1 MKSRSSRR
9 NFLAAGLAVPAAG
22 LASVSSRAGGA
33 LQSPQPSV
41 PQSKGGLKY
50 RTLGRTGMKVTEV
63 GLGCM
68 ITSDQSVVEKAA
80 DLGINFFD
88 TARGYQ
94 GGNNERMVGA
104 ALKAR
109 RKQVFISSKTG
120 ARTGAEAMA
129 HLETSLR
136 ELGTDYLDVWNLH
149 GRSRPEELTDEL
161 LEVQQTA
168 RQQGKIRFAGIST
181 HNLADVIQAVIKTG
195 KLDVVVFT
203 YNFSM
208 GSSLDEAIKAGRDAG
223 IGLVAMKVMA
233 GGFRR
238 AKPGQSQYE
247 ILKREGAM
255 PAALRW
261 VLRNPGLGTTIPS
274 MTDMEQLDDD
284 FKAMGAPFTEGDAKL
299 LAAQLDYIRP
309 LYCRMCGNCQGT
321 CPQGLPVADMLRYL
335 TYAEGYGQFALGR
348 EHFLALPEEVTRV
361 RCQLCPSCSVKCPNG
376 VQVAERLI
384 RAQELF
390 A

>member
-1 MKSRSSRR
+1 
-9 NFLAAGLAVPAAG
+9 
-22 LASVSSRAGGA
+22 
-33 LQSPQPSV
+33 
-41 PQSKGGLKY
+41 
-50 RTLGRTGMKVTEV
+50 MKVTEV
-63 GLGCM
+63 GFGCM
-68 ITSDQSVVEKAA
+68 ITSDQSVVEKAV

-104 ALKAR
+104 ALKAK

-181 HNLADVIQAVIKTG
+181 HNLADVIQAVIKSG

-208 GSSLDEAIKAGRDAG
+208 GDKLDQAIQAGRDAG

-274 MTDMEQLDDD
+274 VTDMEQLDDD